1 MDSTGEVVKQ
11 NSPAVPQRQASEK
24 RRRAYAHTK
33 LALIVIGV
41 IGVITILGS
50 FTLGHYYVSVPDVLA
65 VISNAVFGTNIETA
79 AVNNTVI
86 MQVRLPRIVAALFIG
101 AALASAGAS
110 YQGLFKNPMVSPD
123 LLGASA
129 GAGCGAC
136 LALLANGS
144 NLEVQLAAF
153 LGGITAVCLTY
164 AISAVVSRGGSMTL
178 CLVLTG
184 MVVAALFQAVITMS
198 KFAADP
204 NDRLPAITFW
214 LMGSLAT
221 TQLTDLPKL
230 VIPTLV
236 GVVPMILFR
245 YQLNALSFGDEEA
258 RSLGANTRFIRL
270 LFIVCATL
278 VTSSAVAMVG
288 MVGWVGLVIPHLAR
302 MIVGPNYKVLL
313 PTSTLLGAV
322 YLLII
327 DDLCRCLLAVE
338 LPLSVLTAVIGA
350 PFFIYLLMRGRKTWA

>member
-1 MDSTGEVVKQ
+1 MDSSEEVVEQ
-11 NSPAVPQRQASEK
+11 NSLAVPQRQTSEK

-153 LGGITAVCLTY
+153 LGGITAV
-164 AISAVVSRGGSMTL
+164 
-178 CLVLTG
+178 
-184 MVVAALFQAVITMS
+184 
-198 KFAADP
+198 
-204 NDRLPAITFW
+204 
-214 LMGSLAT
+214 
-221 TQLTDLPKL
+221 
-230 VIPTLV
+230 
-236 GVVPMILFR
+236 
-245 YQLNALSFGDEEA
+245 
-258 RSLGANTRFIRL
+258 
-270 LFIVCATL
+270 
-278 VTSSAVAMVG
+278 
-288 MVGWVGLVIPHLAR
+288 
-302 MIVGPNYKVLL
+302 
-313 PTSTLLGAV
+313 
-322 YLLII
+322 
-327 DDLCRCLLAVE
+327 
-338 LPLSVLTAVIGA
+338 
-350 PFFIYLLMRGRKTWA
+350 

>member
-1 MDSTGEVVKQ
+1 MDSSEEVVEQ
-11 NSPAVPQRQASEK
+11 NSSAVPQRQASVK

-33 LALIVIGV
+33 LALAIISVIGV
-41 IGVITILGS
+41 VAILVS
-50 FTLGHYYVSVPDVLA
+50 FTLGHYYVSIPDVLA
-65 VISNAVFGTNIETA
+65 VISNAVFGTDIETA

-136 LALLANGS
+136 LALLANGN

-153 LGGITAVCLTY
+153 IGGIIAVRLTY
-164 AISAVVSRGGSMTL
+164 AISAVVSRGSSMTL

-221 TQLTDLPKL
+221 TQLADLPKL
-230 VIPTLV
+230 VTPTLV
-236 GVVPMILFR
+236 GVIPMILFR

-258 RSLGANTRFIRL
+258 RSLL
-270 LFIVCATL
+270 
-278 VTSSAVAMVG
+278 
-288 MVGWVGLVIPHLAR
+288 
-302 MIVGPNYKVLL
+302 KQ
-313 PTSTLLGAV
+313 LGF
-322 YLLII
+322 
-327 DDLCRCLLAVE
+327 
-338 LPLSVLTAVIGA
+338 
-350 PFFIYLLMRGRKTWA
+350 PFKEK